1 MSGAALS
8 PVPALEVL
16 ATGPLATV
24 QDAGRPGLADIGVG
38 ASGAADRSS
47 YRLANRLVA
56 NNPDAAAAEITL
68 GGFTACAHGD
78 LLVAVTG
85 AACPIEIDG
94 RGAAADSVLRVPAGA
109 VLRLGTPPAG
119 LRSYLAVRGGI
130 DVAPV
135 LGSRATDLLA
145 GLGPPQL
152 RPGSRLPVGPA
163 PATFPVVD
171 VAPVPGPP
179 DGDVLLRACTGPRAD
194 WFTEQALEALA
205 ASRFEV
211 SPDSNRIGMRLD
223 GPDLPRARTDEL
235 PSEGMVPG
243 ALQVPP
249 SARPTL
255 FLTDHPVTGGYPVIA
270 VVRADDVA
278 RAAQV
283 RPGQH
288 LRFRLES

>member
-1 MSGAALS
+1 MSGAGIA
-8 PVPALEVL
+8 PALEVL
-16 ATGPLATV
+16 TTGPLATV

-56 NNPDAAAAEITL
+56 NDPDAAAAEITL
-68 GGFTACAHGD
+68 GGFAARARGD
-78 LLVAVTG
+78 LVVAVTG
-85 AACPIEIDG
+85 APCPVEIDG

-109 VLRLGTPPAG
+109 ELRLGTPATG

-130 DVAPV
+130 DVEPV

-152 RPGSRLPVGPA
+152 RAGSHLRIGPA
-163 PATFPVVD
+163 PAAFPTVD
-171 VAPVPGPP
+171 LAPVPAPP
-179 DGDVLLRACTGPRAD
+179 AGEVVLRATTGPRAD
-194 WFTEQALEALA
+194 WFTERALEALA
-205 ASRFEV
+205 CSRFEV
-211 SPDSNRIGMRLD
+211 TPDSNRIGMRLG

-255 FLTDHPVTGGYPVIA
+255 FLADHPITGGYPVIA
-270 VVRADDVA
+270 VLRADDVA